1 MRGEDRE
8 LAFSGCRVSVWEAEK
23 ILEMGPGDGCTII
36 YINLILQNCILKMVK
51 IENFI

>member
-23 ILEMGPGDGCTII
+23 ILGMDLSDGCTVICI
-36 YINLILQNCILKMVK
+36 YLILQNFILKMAK
-51 IENFI
+51 IANFI